1 MRWPLPDWLKTY
13 RLRHL
18 PEDTTAALAVSLVL
32 VPQGLAYA
40 TLAGLPPQAGLYAA
54 LLPLIAYSLLGSS
67 RALSVGPVAII
78 ALMTASALDGIAIPG
93 SAEYVTAAIALAL
106 LAGVMLLLFGLLRLG
121 AMAQFLSHPVIS
133 GFISGAA
140 LSIAI
145 GQLPP
150 LLGIELEG
158 DTALQ
163 LLGDLLTLS
172 WGFVASP
179 ATTFPL
185 PISLTATVGLGTL
198 LLFWLTRR
206 YLASCLTILGV
217 SGTRA
222 SLISKLV
229 PTAAVLGSALAVS
242 LFDWEDR
249 MAVVGALPAGLPA
262 LVWPTL
268 DLPLLRT
275 LALPALMISL
285 VIFVESIAIAQSFAL
300 RQRTRIDSNAEL
312 RGLGA
317 ANIASAVCGG
327 FPVAGGFTRTTVN
340 VDGGARTPL
349 ASILA
354 AFFVALILLFATG
367 VFHTLP
373 MAVLAATVMAA
384 VIQLVDLKSLR
395 YNWRYDRAEGM
406 AQLGTLLGVLIAG
419 VEVGIAIGITLS
431 LATLIWRA
439 SRPHMAVIGRI
450 PETEHFRNVERFQV
464 EVRPDLLMLRI
475 DENLFFGNAEAVE
488 KRALHLLE
496 KQPEA
501 RHLVLVLSSVSSID
515 ATALE
520 MLELLN
526 EQLKERGQRLHLA
539 EVKGPVLAQL
549 ETRDFPTRLSGQL
562 HLSANAAFETLAG

>member
-1 MRWPLPDWLKTY
+1 MRWPVPDWLKNY

-18 PEDTTAALAVSLVL
+18 PEDATAALAVSLVL

-40 TLAGLPPQAGLYAA
+40 TLAGLPPQAGLYAG
-54 LLPLIAYSLLGSS
+54 LLPLIAYALLGSS
-67 RALSVGPVAII
+67 PALSVGPVAII
-78 ALMTASALDGIAIPG
+78 ALMTASALGGIATPG
-93 SAEYVTAAIALAL
+93 SPDYIAAAITLAL
-106 LAGVMLLLFGLLRLG
+106 LSGVMLLLFGLLRLG

-140 LSIAI
+140 LLIVI

-163 LLGDLLTLS
+163 LLGSLMVLS
-172 WGFVASP
+172 SNSLAASP
-179 ATTFPL
+179 SFFSTAL
-185 PISLTATVGLGTL
+185 PLTAVIGVGTL
-198 LLFWLTRR
+198 LLFWLSRR
-206 YLASCLTILGV
+206 YLAAGLTALGV
-217 SGTRA
+217 STPYA

-229 PTAAVLGSALAVS
+229 PTAVVLGSALLIS
-242 LFDWEDR
+242 LLGWEER
-249 MAVVGALPAGLPA
+249 LAVVGTLPTGLPA
-262 LVWPTL
+262 PTWPAL
-268 DLPLLRT
+268 DLPLMRT

-317 ANIASAVCGG
+317 ANMASAVCGG
-327 FPVAGGFTRTTVN
+327 FPVAGGFTRTAVN

-354 AFFVALILLFATG
+354 ALFVALILLFATG
-367 VFHTLP
+367 LFHTLP
-373 MAVLAATVMAA
+373 MTVLAATIMVAA
-384 VIQLVDLKSLR
+384 LHLVDLKSLR
-395 YNWRYDRAEGM
+395 HNWRYDRAEGM
-406 AQLGTLLGVLIAG
+406 AQLGTLLGVLVAG
-419 VEVGIAIGITLS
+419 VEFGIAIGIALS
-431 LATLIWRA
+431 LATLVWRA

-464 EVRPDLLMLRI
+464 EVRPQLLMLRI

-488 KRALHLLE
+488 KRALHLLD
-496 KQPEA
+496 KQPQA
-501 RHLVLVLSSVSSID
+501 RHLILVMSSVSSID

-520 MLELLN
+520 MLKLLN
-526 EQLKERGQRLHLA
+526 EQLTERGQLLHLA

-549 ETRDFPTRLSGQL
+549 ETQDFPDHLSGQL
-562 HLSANAAFETLAG
+562 HLSANAAFETLT